1 MIFSGSH
8 NGIPHFDMVLDG
20 TKTQT
25 RQISDRYEV
34 ESERKHPHKVGYA
47 IQRCRTCK
55 AAERHRI
62 VIDRKWKEETDQFLV
77 AEDDKMYPSEIC
89 ISAMDALSEGGYTP
103 DEYEKEFKKLNPK
116 WGGWSRWAYKYHVIE
131 VPK

>member
-25 RQISDRYEV
+25 RRVADRYEV

-55 AAERHRI
+55 ATEHHRI
-62 VIDRKWKEETDQFLV
+62 VIDKKWKEHCLENMTYSERGTDV
-77 AEDDKMYPSEIC
+77 C
-89 ISAMDALSEGGYTP
+89 ISVQDALAEGGYTP
-103 DEYEKEFKKLNPK
+103 AEYEKEFERLSPK
-116 WGGWSRWAYKYHVIE
+116 WNGWDRWAYKYHVIE